1 MTVRLGKM
9 PQPYTDSPHG
19 RRLWLHLLAFLGG
32 VALFA
37 FLVWNIG
44 LHEVFKYVRQIGWHA
59 PLLLLP
65 YLGVA
70 LCDARGWAYAIPPT
84 SPARQAPL
92 WRIALARLAG
102 EAINNLTPTANV
114 GGEPVKVYMLRSQG
128 LTVDAGLAS
137 VVAAKTALT
146 VSQIAFILL
155 GLPFFLSRLGWVQA
169 WWWVFAPLLGLA
181 YGFVVLIV
189 RWQRRGLMSMAVR
202 GLRRFLPRWQRLTVW
217 EDRARRIDEHLFSF
231 YDGNLRGFLASVL
244 FHFFGWLLGAV
255 EIWFFFHLMGVSVS
269 FTDSLIIESMVQP
282 MTAAGLVIPGALG
295 VQEAGGVFLCRL
307 LGIDEGAGFTL
318 MAIKRVREAVYNLI
332 GLTVIMRVT
341 GGLLPQRVRF
351 L

>member
-1 MTVRLGKM
+1 MTQSLS
-9 PQPYTDSPHG
+9 DSRRG
-19 RRLWLHLLAFLGG
+19 RRLGLHLIAFLGG
-32 VALFA
+32 VALFT
-37 FLVWNIG
+37 FLIWNIG
-44 LHEVFKYVRQIGWHA
+44 LSEVFKYARQIGWHA

-70 LCDARGWAYAIPPT
+70 LCDAKGWACAIPPT
-84 SPARQAPL
+84 SPARHAPL

-114 GGEPVKVYMLRSQG
+114 GGEPVKVYMLRAQG
-128 LTVDAGLAS
+128 LTTDAGLAS

-155 GLPFFLSRLGWVQA
+155 GLPFFLHRLGWVQA
-169 WWWVFAPLLGLA
+169 WWWALGPLLGLA
-181 YGFVVLIV
+181 YGFVMLLV
-189 RWQRRGLMSMAVR
+189 RWQRRGLMGMFVR
-202 GLRRFLPRWQRLTVW
+202 GFRRLFPRWQRLMSW
-217 EDRARRIDEHLFSF
+217 QERARRIDEHLLNF

-244 FHFFGWLLGAV
+244 YHFFGWLLGAA

-269 FTDSLIIESMVQP
+269 PIDSLIIESMVQP
-282 MTAAGLVIPGALG
+282 LTAAALVIPGALG
-295 VQEAGGVFLCRL
+295 VQEAGGVFVCRL

-318 MAIKRVREAVYNLI
+318 MAIKRVREAIYNVI

-341 GGLLPQRVRF
+341 GRLLPQKAHSV
-351 L
+351 

>member
-1 MTVRLGKM
+1 M
-9 PQPYTDSPHG
+9 PHSPNG
-19 RRLWLHLLAFLGG
+19 PIRKKLPWLHLLAFLGG
-32 VALFA
+32 VALFV
-37 FLVWNIG
+37 FLIWNIG
-44 LHEVFKYVRQIGWHA
+44 LSEVLKYVRQIGWQA
-59 PLLLLP
+59 PLLLFP

-70 LCDARGWAYAIPPT
+70 LCDAKGWAYAIPPT
-84 SPARQAPL
+84 SPTRKAPL

-114 GGEPVKVYMLRSQG
+114 GGEPVKVYMLRAHG

-169 WWWVFAPLLGLA
+169 WWWVFVPLLGLA
-181 YGFVVLIV
+181 YGFVVLLV

-202 GLRRFLPRWQRLTVW
+202 GLQRFFPRWQRLTSW
-217 EDRARRIDEHLFSF
+217 EDRARRIDAHLLSF
-231 YDGNLRGFLASVL
+231 YDGNLRGFLASIL
-244 FHFFGWLLGAV
+244 CHFCGWLLGAV
-255 EIWFFFHLMGVSVS
+255 ELWFFFHLMGVSVS
-269 FTDSLIIESMVQP
+269 LTDSLIIESMVQP

-318 MAIKRVREAVYNLI
+318 MAIKRVREAIYNLI
-332 GLTVIMRVT
+332 GLVVILRAT
-341 GGLLPQRVRF
+341 GGLLPRRAHSV
-351 L
+351 